1 MDCQFAGMSLP
12 TRTAGSDAIDMKN
25 PLLTLALGASLGLMS
40 CATVGG
46 GHDVLDSSNLYV
58 VEASG
63 GA

>member
-1 MDCQFAGMSLP
+1 MACQFARMPLP
-12 TRTAGSDAIDMKN
+12 THSAAGDASAMKN

-40 CATVGG
+40 CAAVGG